1 MTRIAITGAGGYIGS
16 VLVEEALKAG
26 YEVTAIDRF
35 FFGLDLMDEFRHAA
49 GFRTIR
55 KDIREIKP
63 EDFDD
68 VDIVLDLAALSNDPA
83 GDLDPDLTQ
92 SINVGGRT
100 RSMSVAKEAGVKRYV
115 MASSCSVYGFSDQGD
130 LTETSPTNPLT
141 EYAKSMLGA
150 EDHLFSLSGDDFVTT
165 AFRNATVF
173 GLSRRMRFDLVV
185 NIMTK
190 NAVETGKLSVTGGG
204 MQWRPLVHVR
214 DVARCFLHCVKQPA
228 SVVNGQRFNIGLT
241 NIQVRPLAYLVRE
254 SLPFPVQIDMVAG
267 TNDHRSYSVSYSKM
281 RDVLGYKP
289 QFDIPYGVNEIYSAI
304 KEGGVD
310 LGGRTSTVGWYKHL
324 IASDRLVE
332 QVRLNGRIL

>member
-35 FFGLDLMDEFRHAA
+35 FFGLDLIEEFRHSA

-68 VDIVLDLAALSNDPA
+68 ADIVVDLAALSNDPA
-83 GDLDPDLTQ
+83 GDLDPDLTK

-100 RSMSVAKEAGVKRYV
+100 RTMTVAKDAGVRRYV
-115 MASSCSVYGFSDQGD
+115 MASSCSVYGFSDQGE
-130 LTETSPTNPLT
+130 LTEASPTNPLT

-150 EDHLFSLSGDDFVTT
+150 EDHLFGLSGDDFVTT

-214 DVARCFLHCVKQPA
+214 DVARCFLHSVKQPA
-228 SVVNGQRFNIGLT
+228 AVVNGQRFNIGLT

-254 SLPFPVQIDMVAG
+254 SLPFPVQIETAAG
-267 TNDHRSYSVSYSKM
+267 TNDHRSYSVSYARM

-289 QFDIPYGVNEIYSAI
+289 QFDIPYGVNEIYNAI

-324 IASDRLVE
+324 IAADRLVE